1 MLDQGVCDSIMSQ
14 VINETKKTIELGQHP
29 FVAFLVDEKGS
40 IIYKAHNSQRS
51 SNDRTAHAEVVLV
64 RESCRLLKK
73 FYLSGY
79 SVFSVSEPC
88 AMCTSLLIKAK
99 IDAIYFG
106 AYQDSGNDPQISAKE
121 IISRAN
127 HQPQLYGGLLEE
139 ECLRLISSVRNF

>member
-1 MLDQGVCDSIMSQ
+1 MFEQDVCDSIMSQ
-14 VINETKKTIELGQHP
+14 VVNETKRTIELGQHP
-29 FVAFLVDEKGS
+29 FVAFLVDSKGN

-99 IDAIYFG
+99 VDAIYFG
-106 AYQDSGNDPQISAKE
+106 AYQDAGNDPQISAKE
-121 IISRAN
+121 IISRAS
-127 HQPQLYGGLLEE
+127 HQPQLFGGIQEK
-139 ECLRLISSVRNF
+139 ECQKLISSVRNF